1 MIMTIDIKTLLTNSF
16 VISIDNNRLNR
27 FYRIFSHY
35 NLNTPMPKHY
45 YGFNVKSLI
54 CNNNI
59 KKKWPDS
66 AIKGSLSHA
75 SLVRL
80 AQSLNLPFICIFE
93 DDAYPSKNIINDLT
107 SVLTDLPDDIDVLR
121 LGW

>member
-1 MIMTIDIKTLLTNSF
+1 MKKCKQLD
-16 VISIDNNRLNR
+16 DE
-27 FYRIFSHY
+27 
-35 NLNTPMPKHY
+35 
-45 YGFNVKSLI
+45 LI
-54 CNNNI
+54 ARPFPQGNDDI